1 MKIEKLLK
9 QNAEYEQ
16 TIEEMRSKRLDSSYA
31 SSTNNSEQEYENVKQ
46 KK

>member
-16 TIEEMRSKRLDSSYA
+16 TIENMRSKRLDSSYA
-31 SSTNNSEQEYENVKQ
+31 SSSKNSEQEYENVKQ

>member
-16 TIEEMRSKRLDSSYA
+16 TIENMRSKRLDSSHA
-31 SSTNNSEQEYENVKQ
+31 SSAKNSEQEYENVKQ